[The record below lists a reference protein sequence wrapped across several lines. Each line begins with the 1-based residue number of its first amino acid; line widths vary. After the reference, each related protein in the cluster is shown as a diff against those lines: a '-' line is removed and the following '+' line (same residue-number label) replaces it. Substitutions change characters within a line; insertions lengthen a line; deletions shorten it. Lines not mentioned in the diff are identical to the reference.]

1 MDKTALNGETI
12 MEDYFE
18 KIAADA
24 FNDELEKISKRQV
37 QKGLKKL
44 LGIESGGFKNQMLN
58 PRLKETLGTAG
69 IDRNVLAYEGA
80 IKSIRGGRMPSVSE
94 TQRFKNRYEILKTRS
109 AYKKSGKRDFFDRK
123 YLAYPNP
130 VGVA

>member
-37 QKGLKKL
+37 QKELKKL

-80 IKSIRGGRMPSVSE
+80 IKSIRGGRMP
-94 TQRFKNRYEILKTRS
+94 
-109 AYKKSGKRDFFDRK
+109 
-123 YLAYPNP
+123 
-130 VGVA
+130 